1 MDERKKNDDII
12 IGCNKIKNFL
22 TNITL
27 EPMMFMWGI
36 TAFIHHISVK
46 QLVIGMYEQK
56 GPSRESTFY
65 I

>member
-1 MDERKKNDDII
+1 
-12 IGCNKIKNFL
+12 
-22 TNITL
+22 
-27 EPMMFMWGI
+27 MMFMWGI